1 MNPGFTKVAV
11 IYRPETP
18 LAFALATEV
27 TKWLDQRGVTVY
39 SSPDQ
44 KPVPGTKRAQG
55 KALAGLNFVV
65 VLGGDGTYLKAA
77 RWIQGLGVP
86 LIGVNLGSLGFL
98 TPTRS
103 NRIFEVLE
111 KALHGTL
118 LQQSRSM
125 LRVQIRRGRK
135 VTKEFVALNDVVLE
149 RGSQSH
155 LIQVQI
161 HSQSSLVCEVKCD
174 GLIVA
179 TPTGSSA
186 YNLAAGGPIL
196 HPEVPAWS
204 VTPIAAHSLTNRPFL
219 LPDHLEMKLQLMGK
233 NKKADFVVDGQKI
246 AEITEHDRIVLIRN
260 PQDHQ
265 MFREPTDDYFHLL
278 REKLKFGERS

>member
-1 MNPGFTKVAV
+1 MDWRA
-11 IYRPETP
+11 
-18 LAFALATEV
+18 
-27 TKWLDQRGVTVY
+27 
-39 SSPDQ
+39 SP
-44 KPVPGTKRAQG
+44 TG
-55 KALAGLNFVV
+55 KAPAASWMRT
-65 VLGGDGTYLKAA
+65 GGTWDRPTWSLPATP
-77 RWIQGLGVP
+77 RLSNSEP
-86 LIGVNLGSLGFL
+86 GSG
-98 TPTRS
+98 
-103 NRIFEVLE
+103 
-111 KALHGTL
+111 
-118 LQQSRSM
+118 QS
-125 LRVQIRRGRK
+125 
-135 VTKEFVALNDVVLE
+135 T
-149 RGSQSH
+149 
-155 LIQVQI
+155 
-161 HSQSSLVCEVKCD
+161 LVCEVKCD

-246 AEITEHDRIVLIRN
+246 AEITEHERIVLIRN